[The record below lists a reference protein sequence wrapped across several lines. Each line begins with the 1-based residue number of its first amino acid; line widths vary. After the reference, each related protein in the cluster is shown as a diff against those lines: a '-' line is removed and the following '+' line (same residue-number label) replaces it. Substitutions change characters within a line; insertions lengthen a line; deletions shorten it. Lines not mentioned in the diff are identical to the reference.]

1 MVYFREF
8 NNFKEMLASLD
19 EDIIEIKRVLG
30 ELLRRMESL
39 KAKIESEK
47 ALKDVL
53 SKIGV
58 SQSQQQI
65 SNVVNLKKVKITI
78 MPTTE
83 QELISL
89 ESFVEYLTSRMILL
103 ENIKKE
109 LSLFSL
115 ANIEAKIEV
124 IYVDG
129 LPKEIYI
136 KQS

>member
-115 ANIEAKIEV
+115 ANIEVKIEV

>member
-8 NNFKEMLASLD
+8 NNFKEMLTSLD

-65 SNVVNLKKVKITI
+65 SNVVNLKKVKIII